1 MAAPENKPF
10 EVALSYY
17 DQLLP
22 VIPVDEVLVKLIP
35 TRIINLDDKQL
46 IKAEKTSKKQAE
58 YLLDHYILKRIQT
71 GEDHILF
78 ILLEAMRESGKCDS
92 LVKKIY
98 KDLGMDL
105 SQCTRMCVRVC
116 VCSVY
121 LYSMCMCL
129 CSGCVFVCVMGVC
142 VC

>member
-1 MAAPENKPF
+1 MTAQENKAY

-35 TRIINLDDKQL
+35 KRIINLDDKQL

-58 YLLDHYILKRIQT
+58 YLLDNYILKRIQT
-71 GEDHILF
+71 GEDRILF

-98 KDLGMDL
+98 KDLGIDPP
-105 SQCTRMCVRVC
+105 V
-116 VCSVY
+116 
-121 LYSMCMCL
+121 
-129 CSGCVFVCVMGVC
+129 G
-142 VC
+142 